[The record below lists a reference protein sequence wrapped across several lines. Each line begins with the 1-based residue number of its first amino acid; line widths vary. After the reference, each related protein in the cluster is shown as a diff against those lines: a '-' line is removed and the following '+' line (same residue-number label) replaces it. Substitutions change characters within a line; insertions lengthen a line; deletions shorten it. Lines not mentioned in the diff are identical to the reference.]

1 MGNQQSSNDAA
12 SKEDTPVPWPWYHA
26 MSHILDN
33 FDEGMTYSFGSDG
46 GFSTSPSPNSQTEKS
61 GTQRL
66 PMPRRRQDPAELTP
80 YLYLT
85 SEFMVRNYTKSYLTE
100 GNPLGITHVL
110 STNSMC
116 NESKKT
122 LQKLVV
128 NAGMK
133 HYLVPGEDEE
143 DYDMIRNHWEECLA
157 FLKSVKEDDN
167 SKVLVHC
174 VAGINRS
181 GLIATAALVV
191 LERMP
196 LLDAVKL
203 VKSKRGYV
211 LSNNSFRK
219 QLACLAAKEGLLG
232 EKLEGYSD
240 QPPSFESGSATSTKK
255 VLGLFNERFG

>member
-1 MGNQQSSNDAA
+1 MG
-12 SKEDTPVPWPWYHA
+12 PWAWYHA
-26 MSHILDN
+26 MSHILDD
-33 FDEGMTYSFGSDG
+33 FDEGMTYTWGSDG
-46 GFSTSPSPNSQTEKS
+46 GFSSSPSTNNSQTEKS
-61 GTQRL
+61 GTQQL
-66 PMPRRRQDPAELTP
+66 PMPRRRRQDPAELTP

-85 SEFMVRNYTKSYLTE
+85 SEFMVRSYTKSYLTE

-116 NESKKT
+116 DESKKT
-122 LQKLVV
+122 LQKLVA
-128 NAGMK
+128 NTGMK
-133 HYLVPGEDEE
+133 HYLVSGEDEE
-143 DYDMIRNHWEECLA
+143 DYDMIQNHWDECLA
-157 FLKSVKEDDN
+157 FLKSVKEDEN
-167 SKVLVHC
+167 AKVVVHC

-232 EKLEGYSD
+232 EKPEGFSD
-240 QPPSFESGSATSTKK
+240 QPLPFDTISSTSTTKK
-255 VLGLFNERFG
+255 VRGLFNERFG